1 MDEFYELK
9 KTIKKKKEH
18 SMISTKISKIS
29 NDFTHRN
36 PTKQEF
42 CIKRVNYVGIFS
54 K

>member
-9 KTIKKKKEH
+9 ENIKKKEH
-18 SMISTKISKIS
+18 SMISTKMSKIS

-42 CIKRVNYVGIFS
+42 CIKRENYVGIFS